1 MFRVA
6 AMRSS
11 CFCFAYSSMEAM
23 RFWLLLSS
31 FLVQAH
37 RESQHFAVQLDEE
50 IEEPPP
56 TMLAQEFS

>member
-1 MFRVA
+1 
-6 AMRSS
+6 
-11 CFCFAYSSMEAM
+11 M